1 MRIFNGRGARNQ
13 PRGGN
18 GNFNR
23 QNSMRGNNSNRMGRR
38 NGRNGHN
45 NRSNRNDR
53 NDQLKTNDQ
62 LDNELDAYFNKV
74 WDANPV

>member
-23 QNSMRGNNSNRMGRR
+23 QNSMRGNNNNRMGRR
-38 NGRNGHN
+38 NGYN
-45 NRSNRNDR
+45 NRNNRNNR
-53 NDQLKTNDQ
+53 NNQLKTNDQ
-62 LDNELDAYFNKV
+62 LDNELESYFNKV
-74 WDANPV
+74 WNANTV